1 MRYLILLITLFT
13 FLLSETVER
22 KFKIDGMTC
31 GGCANKVMN
40 AVNSLDGVNSC
51 DVNVDKGQATIIFD
65 SDKINDEVIL
75 TNLIDKTD
83 FSCSIPKTRTKKGF
97 FSRLFGW

>member
-1 MRYLILLITLFT
+1 MRYLIIVSLFT
-13 FLLSETVER
+13 FLLSDTVER
-22 KFKIDGMTC
+22 KFKIEGMTC
-31 GGCANKVMN
+31 GGCANKVMK

-75 TNLIDKTD
+75 TNLTDKTD
-83 FSCSIPKTRTKKGF
+83 FTCSIPKAKKKKGF